1 MIYWERVF
9 FILLADTSQEVI
21 NTEMQDAYEDFVKQ
35 IVTISHSEDYTHVF
49 RMLNLTRI
57 EIAPLKGCIRM
68 GWGGNTLKNLY
79 IHKALSLIG
88 AELELLNL
96 KTTHPEQFNSPVS
109 TGKNRWGKWNASP
122 KNSVGSW
129 LWAAFQSE
137 IW

>member
-35 IVTISHSEDYTHVF
+35 IVTISHSEEYTHVF

-68 GWGGNTLKNLY
+68 GWGEIRLKIY
-79 IHKALSLIG
+79 TFIKHY
-88 AELELLNL
+88 
-96 KTTHPEQFNSPVS
+96 P
-109 TGKNRWGKWNASP
+109 
-122 KNSVGSW
+122 
-129 LWAAFQSE
+129 
-137 IW
+137 

>member
-1 MIYWERVF
+1 MPMNDLLRTRF

-68 GWGGNTLKNLY
+68 GWGEIRLKIY
-79 IHKALSLIG
+79 TFIKHY
-88 AELELLNL
+88 
-96 KTTHPEQFNSPVS
+96 P
-109 TGKNRWGKWNASP
+109 
-122 KNSVGSW
+122 
-129 LWAAFQSE
+129 
-137 IW
+137 